1 MYSSKKVKES
11 IMLQTSSNKD
21 KTSFEI
27 RIFDNN
33 TGGVCYKKLSSIQLR
48 EILLLLD
55 RDGKLKFY
63 GGFE

>member
-11 IMLQTSSNKD
+11 IILQLSSNKNE
-21 KTSFEI
+21 TSFEI
-27 RIFDNN
+27 RIFDHN

-55 RDGKLKFY
+55 RDGKLKFK
-63 GGFE
+63 GGYE